1 MQSDGTFILISVLP
15 GHWRLNVNG
24 APGYVKSVTQGDQ
37 EVSPW
42 DLEIGSSAVQLKV
55 VVGTKYARVEAG
67 LLAPAAG
74 SGPISA
80 ILWPASG
87 DPGFHQNFEMISQ
100 RPSMISVPPGRY
112 YACAFASSQGWM
124 LMQNGAL
131 LKALE
136 SRCETVDAPEEGSAR
151 VQVPLIPAA
160 DLKQLLE
167 KIE

>member
-1 MQSDGTFILISVLP
+1 MWIGQPDFHHLVIHCQEATLKSFP
-15 GHWRLNVNG
+15 WRNEE
-24 APGYVKSVTQGDQ
+24 GYVKSVKQGDQ

-87 DPGFHQNFEMISQ
+87 DPGFRQNFEMISQ
-100 RPSMISVPPGRY
+100 RPNTINVPPGRY
-112 YACAFASSQGWM
+112 HA
-124 LMQNGAL
+124 
-131 LKALE
+131 
-136 SRCETVDAPEEGSAR
+136 
-151 VQVPLIPAA
+151 
-160 DLKQLLE
+160 
-167 KIE
+167 